1 MNASKILID
10 GGILAIVMSAFFIGV
25 GLYNM
30 RLYLNKGDIP
40 ADILAAVPP
49 KTRAEKRLS
58 ILIGLPFLG
67 LVLGFLLY
75 SAVGFNQ
82 GVGGDAAF
90 GALFMHAMGVL
101 LIPFFVDLLIL
112 DWLIFCTIT
121 PSFAVYPGTEGF
133 AGYKDYG
140 FHLKAHARGIL
151 LLIPTCAAVAW
162 VAGHM

>member
-10 GGILAIVMSAFFIGV
+10 GGILAIVMSAFFIGA

-75 SAVGFNQ
+75 STVGFKPW
-82 GVGGDAAF
+82 GRWGRLIW
-90 GALFMHAMGVL
+90 GAVCARNGSTVD
-101 LIPFFVDLLIL
+101 PFLRRSSH
-112 DWLIFCTIT
+112 
-121 PSFAVYPGTEGF
+121 P
-133 AGYKDYG
+133 
-140 FHLKAHARGIL
+140 
-151 LLIPTCAAVAW
+151 
-162 VAGHM
+162 